1 MQDTATIIA
10 HIMFR
15 DGAILNIPTVLRNLD
30 HCLEDA
36 AQGAYSLA
44 WDSEDVMVANFAQ
57 TTIILVAGHQLGPD
71 CGFTLTL
78 AISPKDMD
86 ALANPILPEFHRGL
100 ITQMVSSFSPPGMTN
115 GVFWQRARAPIT
127 ADTVEDIA
135 DAIAEQI
142 ARLDGMT
149 DAFAAKAT
157 SIDNAHML
165 PANIGCVQAH
175 QLLPH

>member
-36 AQGAYSLA
+36 AHGAYSLA

-57 TTIILVAGHQLGPD
+57 TTIVLVAGHQFGLD
-71 CGFTLTL
+71 AGFTLTI

-86 ALANPILPEFHRGL
+86 ALANPTLPEFHRGL
-100 ITQMVSSFSPPGMTN
+100 IAQMVTSFSPPGMTN

-127 ADTVEDIA
+127 AETVEDIA
-135 DAIAEQI
+135 EAISEQI

-149 DAFAAKAT
+149 DVFAAKAT
-157 SIDNAHML
+157 TIDSAHML
-165 PANIGCVQAH
+165 PASIEALQTH
-175 QLLPH
+175 RLLPI

>member
-1 MQDTATIIA
+1 MQNTATIIA

-30 HCLEDA
+30 HCLEDVA
-36 AQGAYSLA
+36 HGAYSLA

-57 TTIILVAGHQLGPD
+57 TTIILVAGHQLGPHS
-71 CGFTLTL
+71 GFTLTI

-86 ALANPILPEFHRGL
+86 ALANPTLPEMHRRL
-100 ITQMVSSFSPPGMTN
+100 INQMVTSFSPAGMTT
-115 GVFWQRARAPIT
+115 GVFWQRAKSPIT

-135 DAIAEQI
+135 EAIAHQMT
-142 ARLDGMT
+142 RLDGMT
-149 DAFAAKAT
+149 DGFSTQTT

-165 PANIGCVQAH
+165 PANFGVLQT
-175 QLLPH
+175 QRLLPI